1 MKRRLAAIMAT
12 DVVGYSRLIRAD
24 EEGTLTALKA
34 LRADLIDP
42 KIAEHHGRIV
52 KLMGDGMLVEFASV
66 VDAVR
71 TAVETQQAV
80 TVHNADVPADKRIV
94 LRIGI
99 NLGDVVIDGDDIQG
113 DGVNVAARLEAMA
126 EPGGICVS
134 GMVYEGVRD
143 RMDVPFEDLGERAV
157 KNIDRP
163 VRVWRWVAD
172 GSAVVVSRQAVEPL
186 PLPDKPS
193 IAVLPFDNM
202 SGDPEQE
209 YFSDGLAEDI
219 ITALSHWHS
228 FPVIARNSS
237 FSFKGRQVR
246 VNKIAEELEARYI
259 LEGSVRKSGERL
271 RITAQLI
278 DSQSGH
284 HVWAERFDRQ
294 LEDIFDIQDEITNR
308 IAATIVPELEHFEH
322 RRSKIKRTE
331 DLNAWDYFLR
341 GMETFHNETC
351 EGTTASIRMFQ
362 SSVDLDPNYCDAWAR
377 LGWCYARLV
386 MFDCVEDRETS
397 LKRGFD
403 AARKAVALDD
413 GSATAHMSLGA
424 VYIWNEETSLGLAE
438 AQIALQLNPNFAVV
452 AMAVGNRLDLMGK
465 TEEGI
470 TQMERSLMLNPRDP
484 NRWRYMAY
492 LSRAYITIGDN
503 QRAAD
508 WARKSVL
515 LRPDLPEALFRCAVC
530 VAHLDEVDEARA
542 LLDRCKAIDPN
553 YLTMKADWHPYA
565 SQERNN
571 HLLSGLSRHKL
582 LP

>member
-1 MKRRLAAIMAT
+1 MERRLAAILIA

-24 EEGTLTALKA
+24 EENTIAALKA
-34 LRADLIDP
+34 MRADLIDP
-42 KIAEHHGRIV
+42 KLAQHNGRIV
-52 KLMGDGMLVEFASV
+52 KLMGDGMLVEFPSA

-71 TAVETQQAV
+71 TAVETQESIAE
-80 TVHNADVPADKRIV
+80 HNAGLPKNKRIE
-94 LRIGI
+94 LRVGI
-99 NLGDVVIDGDDIQG
+99 NLGDVVIDGTDIHG
-113 DGVNVAARLEAMA
+113 DGVNVAARLESFAK
-126 EPGGICVS
+126 PGGVCIS
-134 GMVYEGVRD
+134 EKVYEEVRD
-143 RMDVPFEDLGERAV
+143 RTELSFEDLGEQEF
-157 KNIDRP
+157 KNINRP
-163 VRVWRWVAD
+163 VRVWRWVAG
-172 GSAVVVSRQAVEPL
+172 GSAEVARRADERPPL
-186 PLPDKPS
+186 SDKPS
-193 IAVLPFDNM
+193 IAVLPFTNM

-219 ITALSHWHS
+219 ITALSYWHS
-228 FPVIARNSS
+228 FPVIARNSC
-237 FSFKGRQVR
+237 FSFKGQQMR
-246 VNKIAEELEARYI
+246 VDKIAEELKARYI

-294 LEDIFDIQDEITNR
+294 MEDIFDIQDEITNR

-322 RRSKIKRTE
+322 KRSTVKRTE
-331 DLNAWDYFLR
+331 DLSAWDYYLR
-341 GMETFHNETC
+341 GMTTFHDETC

-386 MFDCVEDRETS
+386 MFDCVDDREAN

-413 GSATAHMSLGA
+413 GSALAHMSLGT
-424 VYIWNEETSLGLAE
+424 VYIWNEETALGLAE
-438 AQIALQLNPNFAVV
+438 AQIALQINPNFAIV

-470 TQMERSLMLNPRDP
+470 AQMERSLALNPRDP

-492 LSRAYITIGDN
+492 LSRAYISKGDN

-515 LRPDLPEALFRCAVC
+515 LRPDHPESLFRCAVC
-530 VAHLDEVDEARA
+530 VAHLDEVGEARA
-542 LLDRCKAIDPN
+542 LLDRCKAIDAN
-553 YLTMKADWHPYA
+553 YLTKKADWHPYA
-565 SQERNN
+565 SQDRNDR
-571 HLLSGLSRHKL
+571 LLGGLSRHNL